1 MSMKIFY
8 LIFNIIICLFN
19 ISCTS
24 LTKTKDSFPCGFD
37 TTNLIVVGK
46 DTDFNDSISILNISP
61 SRAVMHLMDVDFS
74 DNYRVNPDDFNKAN
88 RFSYKIFECRDT
100 LWAKKVLLDEIG
112 KRYPYKIIDT
122 IERYRIY
129 DITFKDT
136 SDIMPTEYSDPYHL
150 GFYIYPDNVIKVMNR
165 EYTSVVSGS
174 LFEAPEN
181 KNVRVSLGKITPPH
195 LEYKRYDILFPNK
208 YYNEPIPI
216 DKYIKFLSDSLSIE
230 VKLAKEY
237 TIPIKMIK
245 LK

>member
-8 LIFNIIICLFN
+8 LKFNIIICLFN

-37 TTNLIVVGK
+37 KTNLIVIGK

-74 DNYRVNPDDFNKAN
+74 DNYRVNPDDYNIEN
-88 RFSYKIFECRDT
+88 RFSYKICHCKDT
-100 LWAKKVLLDEIG
+100 LWAKKVLLNEIA

-122 IERYRIY
+122 IEKHRIY

-136 SDIMPTEYSDPYHL
+136 SYFMPTEFSDPYHL
-150 GFYIYPDNVIKVMNR
+150 GLYIYPDNVVKVMNR

-174 LFEAPEN
+174 LYKAPEN
-181 KNVRVSLGKITPPH
+181 KGVRVSLGKITPPH
-195 LEYKRYDILFPNK
+195 LEYKRYDILFPSM
-208 YYNEPIPI
+208 YYNEPIPVE
-216 DKYIKFLSDSLSIE
+216 KYIKFLEDSLAIE

-237 TIPIKMIK
+237 TIPVKMIM